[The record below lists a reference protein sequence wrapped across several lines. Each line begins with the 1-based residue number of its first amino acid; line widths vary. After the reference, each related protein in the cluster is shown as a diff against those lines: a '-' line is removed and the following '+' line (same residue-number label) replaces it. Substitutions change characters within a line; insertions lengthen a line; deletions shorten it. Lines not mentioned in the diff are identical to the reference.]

1 MLLLPNPLLQ
11 LLIVLL
17 MLLVEL
23 LSPNPLVAD
32 IGGGNGGMLLRDAA
46 GGVGVLLEAL
56 RGGNTGGTGA
66 GAAALPLEVPRELL
80 LQSRV
85 PLLRGAEV
93 AAGTAGAAGAGA
105 TRGGGI
111 TGGAAAAGAG
121 VEEAQSDADGDVG
134 VAWGGMPAAPPTDEN
149 ASLPLP
155 LLLLSPPLLRPPAL
169 VGVAAVPPR
178 PAEVEDDDAAALLL
192 SNWPSSWRRA
202 ATI

>member
-1 MLLLPNPLLQ
+1 MLR
-11 LLIVLL
+11 
-17 MLLVEL
+17 VEL
-23 LSPNPLVAD
+23 LSPNPLIAD

-46 GGVGVLLEAL
+46 GGVGVLLEVL

-66 GAAALPLEVPRELL
+66 GAAALPLELPRELL
-80 LQSRV
+80 LQSRA

-121 VEEAQSDADGDVG
+121 VEEAQSDADDEDVG

-155 LLLLSPPLLRPPAL
+155 LLLSPPLLRPPAL
-169 VGVAAVPPR
+169 VVVAAVPPR